1 MLTEPKFIDI
11 ELKEDI
17 AKAVHEF
24 AKKKQLEGV
33 KSLSRH
39 NPQKVGLILYLFSQG
54 VSQSQMVK
62 KYHLSRGTIKSTLME
77 YADYTGKWAE
87 LGTKLSKMLFLDLH
101 SLLEDMIEQVREQ
114 LHSGEL
120 KPTFRD
126 LMYISI
132 ALEKAWQQSDR
143 ARERVETAPEPRMVS
158 QKDYDDTIAAAKE
171 RILALSA
178 WSKRNPGATY
188 EDAKKIFGKGDK
200 LFANKD

>member
-11 ELKEDI
+11 ELKKDI
-17 AKAVHEF
+17 AEAAHEF
-24 AKKKQLEGV
+24 AKQKKLEGI

-62 KYHLSRGTIKSTLME
+62 KYHLSHGTIKHTLIE

-87 LGTKLSKMLFLDLH
+87 LGSKLSKMLFLELS
-101 SLLEDMIEQVREQ
+101 SLEEDMIEQLRER
-114 LHSGEL
+114 LHLGEL

-132 ALEKAWQQSDR
+132 ALEKAWNQSLR
-143 ARERVETAPEPRMVS
+143 ARENIEQVNPERPMVTQQDYEETLTAARKRM
-158 QKDYDDTIAAAKE
+158 AK
-171 RILALSA
+171 LKAV
-178 WSKRNPGATY
+178 G
-188 EDAKKIFGKGDK
+188 
-200 LFANKD
+200 

>member
-17 AKAVHEF
+17 AEAVHEF
-24 AKKKQLEGV
+24 AKQKKLEGI

-62 KYHLSRGTIKSTLME
+62 KYHLSHGTIKHTLME
-77 YADYTGKWAE
+77 YADYTGKWVE
-87 LGTKLSKMLFLDLH
+87 LGTKLSKMLFLELS
-101 SLLEDMIEQVREQ
+101 SLEEDMIEQVRER
-114 LHSGEL
+114 LHRGEL

-132 ALEKAWQQSDR
+132 ALEKAWQQADR
-143 ARERVETAPEPRMVS
+143 ARDRSEEVNPERRVVTQQNYE
-158 QKDYDDTIAAAKE
+158 DTLAAAKARMAE
-171 RILALSA
+171 L
-178 WSKRNPGATY
+178 KKKEGAEAVVT
-188 EDAKKIFGKGDK
+188 
-200 LFANKD
+200 

>member
-1 MLTEPKFIDI
+1 MCVTIWPMITNPQFIDI

-17 AKAVHEF
+17 AKTVDEF
-24 AKKKQLEGV
+24 AKHKKLEGI

-62 KYHLSRGTIKSTLME
+62 KYHLSHQTIKHTIIE
-77 YADYTGKWAE
+77 YADHAGEWAK
-87 LGTKLSKMLFLDLH
+87 LGAKISKMLFLELS
-101 SLLEDMIEQVREQ
+101 SLEEDMIEQVRER

-132 ALEKAWQQSDR
+132 ALDKAWQQADR
-143 ARERVETAPEPRMVS
+143 ARDRSEEGVS
-158 QKDYDDTIAAAKE
+158 E
-171 RILALSA
+171 
-178 WSKRNPGATY
+178 KR
-188 EDAKKIFGKGDK
+188 
-200 LFANKD
+200 